1 MTRSLA
7 LLLVCSFLSLT
18 PVTAATDRRSEAPS
32 AAAPAIADSGAS
44 GWQDSVDRLTSS
56 MERLVTLLE
65 KQTTLQ
71 TVDAKERR
79 IRMVIDVLALR
90 QRKLEQLD
98 TEIRA
103 MLREEEDLK
112 EAIASMET
120 ETEAVE
126 TRVMGEGLTAEQVE
140 MMKREFASHT
150 KQMKERVERLGSRR
164 QELEATAAN
173 DRKRLVGLERQLD
186 DWIDEQQ

>member
-1 MTRSLA
+1 MTRPLA
-7 LLLVCSFLSLT
+7 LLVVCSLLSIA
-18 PVTAATDRRSEAPS
+18 PVIAATDRRSDVPG
-32 AAAPAIADSGAS
+32 AAAPALADSSAS

-112 EAIASMET
+112 EAIESMET

-140 MMKREFASHT
+140 LMKREFASHT
-150 KQMKERVERLGSRR
+150 KQMKERVERLASRR
-164 QELEATAAN
+164 QELETTAAS